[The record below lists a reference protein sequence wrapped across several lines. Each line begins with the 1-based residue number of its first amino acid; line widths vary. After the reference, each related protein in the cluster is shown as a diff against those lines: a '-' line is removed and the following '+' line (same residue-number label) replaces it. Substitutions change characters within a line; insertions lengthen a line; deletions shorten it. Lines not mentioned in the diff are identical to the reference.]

1 MFLASFLLQKTDIT
15 PKVAG
20 ILRQRYAE
28 CKAASKV
35 FNNHLLKI
43 ALYGQCMSI
52 TSKMMYSVLG
62 FFESPKDIGSVIT
75 PTSSILFPPKS
86 YRVFVDSFNHLLSY
100 PIFSKFDKNKTLAWL
115 PLSTR
120 ILVTSHLSMC
130 IMTTIASVCGKEIRL
145 IS

>member
-15 PKVAG
+15 LKVAG

-62 FFESPKDIGSVIT
+62 FVESPKDIGSVIT
-75 PTSSILFPPKS
+75 PTSSILFPPKP

-100 PIFSKFDKNKTLAWL
+100 PIFSKFDKKQDFGLAAIVHQDSSDV
-115 PLSTR
+115 PS
-120 ILVTSHLSMC
+120 VYVHHDNHC
-130 IMTTIASVCGKEIRL
+130 ICVWEGD
-145 IS
+145 